1 MQLTLFSD
9 LSLRLLIYLASR
21 QDSLRATVTV
31 HGAASMFNMSY
42 THMVKVVHELGRRG
56 FLVTRRG
63 NGGVRLSRSPE
74 QIRIGQ
80 VRRKTEGD
88 RAVANCAKP
97 ACPLENKCLLKSVL
111 DRGVA
116 EAPLPILLGS
126 SVRFAR
132 LLAQNR
138 MARVNTGRFNWSL
151 FLEAVRDNFPFGGE
165 FRSCGRSSCDLQIH
179 SRLPE

>member
-1 MQLTLFSD
+1 
-9 LSLRLLIYLASR
+9 
-21 QDSLRATVTV
+21 
-31 HGAASMFNMSY
+31 MFNMSY

-132 LLAQNR
+132 HSPR
-138 MARVNTGRFNWSL
+138 MVWLKSILGDLIGVFFSK
-151 FLEAVRDNFPFGGE
+151 PFGTTSPLEGNSE
-165 FRSCGRSSCDLQIH
+165 VAEGSSCDLQIH